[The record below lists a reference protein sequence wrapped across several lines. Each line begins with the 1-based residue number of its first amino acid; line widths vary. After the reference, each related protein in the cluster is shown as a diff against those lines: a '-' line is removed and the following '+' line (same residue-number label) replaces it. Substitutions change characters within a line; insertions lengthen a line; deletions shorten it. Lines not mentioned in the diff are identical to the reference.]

1 MAGARDLPVEGYEIH
16 MGESEG
22 AVTPLLTLDGRPDGA
37 ISSGGRVSGSY
48 LHGLFHNDALR
59 SALLAGLGREGGVG
73 RPFDREREFDRL
85 AAARPLAPDLERVRA
100 DVLRR

>member
-1 MAGARDLPVEGYEIH
+1 
-16 MGESEG
+16 MGESAG

-37 ISSGGRVSGSY
+37 ISSDGRVAGSY

-59 SALLAGLGREGGVG
+59 GALLAGLGREGGSV

-85 AAARPLAPDLERVRA
+85 AQYVHSHLDLDPVRA
-100 DVLRR
+100 LLWRR